1 MSLSIPNGGTPLSL
15 TTRETQEIGRANAS
29 GRNPVVFV
37 HGLWMLA
44 ASWQPWRSFFED
56 NGYATVAPGW
66 PDDPETITQAR
77 ANPEVFAGKS
87 IRQVTDHMAEV
98 ISALQHQP
106 AVIGHSFGG
115 LITQQLAGRGL
126 AAVSVPIDSAP
137 FRGVLPLPLS
147 ALRSA
152 FPVIGNP
159 ANYRRAV
166 MLTYEQFRFS
176 FANAVNENE
185 ARRLYEAYPVAGS
198 GIPLFQAATANIN
211 PFTEAKVDSK
221 NPRRGP
227 MLIITGEKDHIA
239 PHAIASASYKKQKR
253 NRAATDIH
261 EIPDRGHSLVFDS
274 GWQDVAEA
282 ALAFIKKSH

>member
-1 MSLSIPNGGTPLSL
+1 MQ
-15 TTRETQEIGRANAS
+15 ETGRANDS
-29 GRNPVVFV
+29 GLQPVVFV

-44 ASWQPWRSFFED
+44 SSWQPWRSFFED

-66 PDDPETITQAR
+66 PDDPQTIAQAR

-166 MLTYEQFRFS
+166 TLTYEQFRFS
-176 FANAVNENE
+176 FANAVSENE

-239 PHAIASASYKKQKR
+239 PHAIASASYKKQRR
-253 NRAATDIH
+253 NHAATDIH

-274 GWQDVAEA
+274 GWQNVAEA

>member
-1 MSLSIPNGGTPLSL
+1 MSLSIPNGGTPVSL
-15 TTRETQEIGRANAS
+15 TISEMQETGRANDS
-29 GRNPVVFV
+29 GLQPVVFV

-44 ASWQPWRSFFED
+44 SSWQPWRSLFED

-66 PDDPETITQAR
+66 PDDPQTIAQAR

-166 MLTYEQFRFS
+166 TLTYEQFRFS
-176 FANAVNENE
+176 FANAVSENE

-253 NRAATDIH
+253 NHAATDIH